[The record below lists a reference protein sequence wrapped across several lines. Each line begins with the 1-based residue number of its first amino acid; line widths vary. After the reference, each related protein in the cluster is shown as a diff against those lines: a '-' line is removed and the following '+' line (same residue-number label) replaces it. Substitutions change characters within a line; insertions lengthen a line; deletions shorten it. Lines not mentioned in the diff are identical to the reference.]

1 MKRLAEI
8 LKRQHLISPEELER
22 AVEEHHRKAV
32 RLRDVLHDNEIVP
45 KEALAAAV
53 ATAIG
58 VPYLDPRTTELD
70 PNLTKILTYRLAE
83 KFNCVPVERSGKGF
97 MVLMADPQDLLS
109 LRDLEFALGASVIPR
124 FAFKKEIEEARDR
137 LYNHERWNTPEN
149 FSEACDVEFFNA
161 AEAGAAADNDNLYAL
176 VHDASSPVIRL
187 VSHLIA
193 AANAKRA
200 SDVHIE
206 QCLSHSLVRFRIDG
220 VLRDFMEIPAEL
232 RNPVVSRIKILAEM
246 DITDRRAPQD
256 GSFMVRL
263 GKERRDLRVSS
274 LPTQYGEKIVM
285 RMLNPN
291 GAKVTLGELGLDR
304 EHERVLMAT
313 LNSPQGMLLVTG
325 PTGSGKST
333 SLYAF
338 LNTLRSANLNIS
350 TIENPIEYIIDGAN
364 QVQVNAKA
372 GRTFAAC
379 IRSLLRQDPNVIMV
393 GEVRD
398 AETAEVALQ
407 AAQTGHLVL
416 STLHTNDAAS
426 AVTRLLDLGVPGFMA
441 AASLSAVVAQRLVRR
456 LCECRTSAPATP
468 EVRQFVG
475 AFGLVDDLD
484 QIFLPKGCE
493 KCEFT
498 GYRGRI
504 GIYEVLVV
512 GEAIRK
518 AIRMG
523 ESSEVMRAIAMQNG
537 FRPMQQDAVAK
548 IAAGQT
554 SLEEV
559 MRTVPCDTSRA
570 EYPSSSSGGATPVFP
585 SNNVISEISRASQP
599 VFHVTDIGNTHA
611 MYHMS
616 GRAQARGNS

>member
-1 MKRLAEI
+1 
-8 LKRQHLISPEELER
+8 
-22 AVEEHHRKAV
+22 
-32 RLRDVLHDNEIVP
+32 
-45 KEALAAAV
+45 
-53 ATAIG
+53 
-58 VPYLDPRTTELD
+58 
-70 PNLTKILTYRLAE
+70 
-83 KFNCVPVERSGKGF
+83 
-97 MVLMADPQDLLS
+97 
-109 LRDLEFALGASVIPR
+109 
-124 FAFKKEIEEARDR
+124 
-137 LYNHERWNTPEN
+137 
-149 FSEACDVEFFNA
+149 
-161 AEAGAAADNDNLYAL
+161 
-176 VHDASSPVIRL
+176 
-187 VSHLIA
+187 
-193 AANAKRA
+193 
-200 SDVHIE
+200 
-206 QCLSHSLVRFRIDG
+206 
-220 VLRDFMEIPAEL
+220 
-232 RNPVVSRIKILAEM
+232 
-246 DITDRRAPQD
+246 
-256 GSFMVRL
+256 MVRI

-285 RMLNPN
+285 RMLNPT
-291 GAKVTLGELGLDR
+291 GAKVTLEQLGLDR
-304 EHERVLMAT
+304 EHDRVLMAT

-333 SLYAF
+333 TLYAC

-364 QVQVNAKA
+364 QVQVNVKA

-456 LCECRTSAPATP
+456 LCECRISAPATP
-468 EVRQFVG
+468 EIRQVVS
-475 AFGLVDDLD
+475 AFGLVEGLE

-498 GYRGRI
+498 GYRGRV
-504 GIYEVLVV
+504 GIYEVLVI

-518 AIRMG
+518 AIRQG
-523 ESSEVMRAIAMQNG
+523 ESSEAMRMIAIQNG
-537 FRPMQQDAVAK
+537 FRPMQQDAIAK

-559 MRTVPCDTSRA
+559 MRSVPCDTSSA
-570 EYPSSSSGGATPVFP
+570 ESPSSSSGGITPSFP
-585 SNNVISEISRASQP
+585 ANSVISEISRPPQP
-599 VFHVTDIGNTHA
+599 IFHVTDPHNNRATFRLP
-611 MYHMS
+611 